1 MQGPLRHGRFFVWV
15 CRQVHEG
22 TQMAFTGSTMPRRD
36 VFFAGTQ
43 SDLIPFNMSRSS
55 NVRKFSR
62 RVFRFQYIFSRQ
74 NKLVFPHRASKKI
87 TRVVP
92 LRVHLLEIRRL
103 GSWNTLPR
111 RRSSWHSSLLV
122 VFSPRHLFVFVVR
135 MQCISVDFT
144 SCGLLIIKE
153 ECWISSLCSPLVCCR
168 MQGKRIDYCK
178 IRIEICFLAK
188 NSA

>member
-111 RRSSWHSSLLV
+111 RRSG
-122 VFSPRHLFVFVVR
+122 VFSSSSF
-135 MQCISVDFT
+135 
-144 SCGLLIIKE
+144 LLH
-153 ECWISSLCSPLVCCR
+153 
-168 MQGKRIDYCK
+168 D
-178 IRIEICFLAK
+178 ICFNCSENAVHIGGFYFMRLRA
-188 NSA
+188 ACYL

>member
-87 TRVVP
+87 TRLSHFESTFWRYAGLVAGI
-92 LRVHLLEIRRL
+92 HCL
-103 GSWNTLPR
+103 GEDLAFFPPR
-111 RRSSWHSSLLV
+111 RFFSTTLIVCICSENAVHIGGFYFVRLANYKRRVLDFIALFAFSLL
-122 VFSPRHLFVFVVR
+122 SNAR
-135 MQCISVDFT
+135 
-144 SCGLLIIKE
+144 
-153 ECWISSLCSPLVCCR
+153 
-168 MQGKRIDYCK
+168 
-178 IRIEICFLAK
+178 
-188 NSA
+188 